1 MGEGHLFQT
10 PSEGQTGHWDGAMN
24 KSRLGSTTTRVLGG
38 GNWGCR
44 TSGRGWGKDPL
55 PQKDPDCHEYTVTHT
70 LSSHP
75 AAGVALGDQA
85 VKGNNPL
92 GRGGGGEGSE
102 GLDTRRTGGGREEDL
117 EFIKVTGTPA
127 SHIQHS

>member
-1 MGEGHLFQT
+1 MGPRTNRRWGPQRPGYWGE
-10 PSEGQTGHWDGAMN
+10 ETGAAG
-24 KSRLGSTTTRVLGG
+24 LVLGG
-38 GNWGCR
+38 GAK
-44 TSGRGWGKDPL
+44 TLSL
-55 PQKDPDCHEYTVTHT
+55 QKDPESHEYTVTHT
-70 LSSHP
+70 LSAHP

-92 GRGGGGEGSE
+92 GKGGGGEGSE

-117 EFIKVTGTPA
+117 EFIKVTSTPA

>member
-1 MGEGHLFQT
+1 
-10 PSEGQTGHWDGAMN
+10 MN
-24 KSRLGSTTTRVLGG
+24 KSPLGSTRTRVWGEETGAAGLVVGG
-38 GNWGCR
+38 GAE
-44 TSGRGWGKDPL
+44 TPSL
-55 PQKDPDCHEYTVTHT
+55 QKDPDCHEYTVTHT

-92 GRGGGGEGSE
+92 GKGGGGEGSE

-117 EFIKVTGTPA
+117 EFIKVTSIPA